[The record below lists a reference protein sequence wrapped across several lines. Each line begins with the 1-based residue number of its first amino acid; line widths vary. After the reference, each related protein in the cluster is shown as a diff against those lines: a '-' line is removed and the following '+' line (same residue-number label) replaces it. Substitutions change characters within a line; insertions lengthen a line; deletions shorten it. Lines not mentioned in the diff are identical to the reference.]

1 MVLLR
6 LSWLM
11 YQVRGRRRWKWE
23 EQRSRADTP
32 PLAFMCCCPLT
43 RSQVLIVLVGRLG
56 LGAQRWEAQPEQEG
70 GQCAGPLPA

>member
-23 EQRSRADTP
+23 GWGSRVDTP
-32 PLAFMCCCPLT
+32 PMVSMVPCPLT
-43 RSQVLIVLVGRLG
+43 CRQVL
-56 LGAQRWEAQPEQEG
+56 GAEWWEAQPEQEG

>member
-23 EQRSRADTP
+23 GWGSRVDTP
-32 PLAFMCCCPLT
+32 PMVSMDPCPLT
-43 RSQVLIVLVGRLG
+43 CSLVLNARLGWRG
-56 LGAQRWEAQPEQEG
+56 LGAQWWEAQPEQEG